1 IDCTVGAVAGQLAA
15 VQCVAGSIPARSN
28 PLCGQQIVVSGLG
41 VISMWTC
48 MFVNAPTT
56 QEKIIEV
63 GQRFCP
69 VVGVFTNIHMTH
81 THRTQTRN
89 NNLWICQRV
98 APCGNRTR
106 YTLRGSQLPSH
117 RTNRALCDS
126 SGVTF
131 ECLLAA
137 PMARPTLLDQVMRIQ
152 AQLTWISS
160 CALELLH
167 VYALVPYKALEWY
180 KDFMNKEAA
189 RKNHPMT
196 SPALGE
202 TSGSVRLL
210 LTKNHPV
217 PTPAFRAGA
226 PVNPLVAAA
235 DPSPALMSENLR
247 AETQVGKSVDLH
259 QAAVMTLHW
268 WMHWFWVTTLFT
280 IHVSYLQPITKS
292 TIQNYKR
299 VYPRDFEYTTYK

>member
-1 IDCTVGAVAGQLAA
+1 
-15 VQCVAGSIPARSN
+15 
-28 PLCGQQIVVSGLG
+28 
-41 VISMWTC
+41 
-48 MFVNAPTT
+48 
-56 QEKIIEV
+56 
-63 GQRFCP
+63 
-69 VVGVFTNIHMTH
+69 
-81 THRTQTRN
+81 
-89 NNLWICQRV
+89 
-98 APCGNRTR
+98 
-106 YTLRGSQLPSH
+106 
-117 RTNRALCDS
+117 
-126 SGVTF
+126 
-131 ECLLAA
+131 
-137 PMARPTLLDQVMRIQ
+137 MARPTLLDQVMRIQ

-189 RKNHPMT
+189 HNISPLHPCESGGRKSSNEF
-196 SPALGE
+196 SRLGRGE
-202 TSGSVRLL
+202 RECQTLI
-210 LTKNHPV
+210 LTKNPHV

-280 IHVSYLQPITKS
+280 IHDSQEHVFIYISNMLI
-292 TIQNYKR
+292 
-299 VYPRDFEYTTYK
+299 DEL